1 MGFGV
6 DVMGN
11 CRLPSISSGS
21 ANRTLESRV
30 VPPGDFVGVES
41 ALWLFPA
48 GGSRRRN
55 RGGDSGCFSPSW
67 ILGDDGGRGIVGIEY
82 SFGKICV
89 DPEEVVG
96 LCPPPLYR

>member
-1 MGFGV
+1 
-6 DVMGN
+6 MGN

-41 ALWLFPA
+41 ALSFPVT
-48 GGSRRRN
+48 GTSRRRN
-55 RGGDSGCFSPSW
+55 RGGDSGSLRPPW

-89 DPEEVVG
+89 DTEDVVG
-96 LCPPPLYR
+96 LCPPPPLYR